1 MTKRQIFNGWQKTDM
16 NSDAPYECSSN
27 FTNTTSWAK
36 ELGAI
41 ALPTFKNWGGGGG
54 GEIPF
59 LLLKLEGG
67 GAKLPPFLALNL
79 RKTTV
84 LL

>member
-1 MTKRQIFNGWQKTDM
+1 LRGR
-16 NSDAPYECSSN
+16 
-27 FTNTTSWAK
+27 
-36 ELGAI
+36 
-41 ALPTFKNWGGGGG
+41 GG